1 MSQKSDSAVGA
12 VMGAIFLAAV
22 AVDDGAKDVI
32 NSLTQE
38 TITITVSEKE
48 RVQKG
53 EDSKYLVWTTKANG
67 EEEVFENT
75 DSYWFLKFDS
85 SDVQGALKK
94 GGTYKV
100 DVAGLRL
107 PFFSAYRNIISSK
120 NEIVSV
126 KAPVAPAA
134 PELGQ

>member
-1 MSQKSDSAVGA
+1 MCAFVFNFLQEFLIMSQKSDSAVGA

-75 DSYWFLKFDS
+75 DSYWFLK
-85 SDVQGALKK
+85 
-94 GGTYKV
+94 
-100 DVAGLRL
+100 
-107 PFFSAYRNIISSK
+107 I
-120 NEIVSV
+120 
-126 KAPVAPAA
+126 
-134 PELGQ
+134 